1 MRRVEILKD
10 ENGATTK
17 KKIIESPWLRVD
29 EAATYCGI
37 SRTAFTIRSARLPY
51 SGGRD
56 IKLYHTNILDAFI
69 EGRLPDA
76 PFSPEEEP
84 PKVQI
89 RRSRTV
95 TMSLTHPITGKIC
108 YPKGMEPKP

>member
-1 MRRVEILKD
+1 MRRVEIFQ
-10 ENGATTK
+10 ETAGGTIRK
-17 KKIIESPWLRVD
+17 KMIESPWLRVE
-29 EAATYCGI
+29 EAAAYCGI
-37 SRTAFTIRSARLPY
+37 SRTAFTQRAHRLPY
-51 SGGRD
+51 GGDR
-56 IKLYHTNILDAFI
+56 IFKLYHINILDAFI

-76 PFSPEEEP
+76 PFSPEGEP
-84 PKVQI
+84 PKTPI